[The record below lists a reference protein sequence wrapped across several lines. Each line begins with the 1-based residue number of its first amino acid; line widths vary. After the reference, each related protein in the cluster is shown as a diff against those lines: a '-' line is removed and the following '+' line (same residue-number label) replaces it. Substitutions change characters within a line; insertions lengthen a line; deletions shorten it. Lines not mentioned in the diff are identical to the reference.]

1 MSAYI
6 GKRIQFKN
14 GDAAVITGENPQGT
28 RWLLDS
34 GRTAKKSTEG
44 VVWDL
49 IQYNVFLLRNI
60 KGAGYDTNVSAV
72 FVAAGASQA
81 RQMAK
86 DTLWGA
92 ERYDHGEDFWL
103 RPDCA
108 SVTQIGIALKTQ
120 AVGLVCKDNT
130 GA

>member
-1 MSAYI
+1 MTYI
-6 GKRIQFKN
+6 GKEIKFEN
-14 GDAAVITGENPQGT
+14 GNTALITGENRDKT

-49 IQYNVFLLRNI
+49 IPYNVYLLLNL

-72 FVAAGASQA
+72 AVAASALQA
-81 RQMAK
+81 RQMAE